1 MTRIE
6 KQIVLD
12 ALGYY
17 VAGKEHEL
25 EDMMFAHGES
35 EGIAYMRA
43 QINIARTVMT
53 DWKGVV
59 DMPCGTV
66 SI

>member
-6 KQIVLD
+6 KQTVLN

-17 VAGKEHEL
+17 VVGKKHEL
-25 EDMMFAHGES
+25 EDMLAHGES
-35 EGIAYMRA
+35 EGIADMRV
-43 QINIARTVMT
+43 QINIARAVMT
-53 DWKGVV
+53 DWKDVV

-66 SI
+66 KI

>member
-17 VAGKEHEL
+17 VSGKENEL
-25 EDMMFAHGES
+25 EDMLAHGES
-35 EGIAYMRA
+35 EGIADMRA
-43 QINIARTVMT
+43 QINIARAVMT
-53 DWKGVV
+53 DWKDVV
-59 DMPCGTV
+59 NMSCGTV
-66 SI
+66 KI